1 MSQLFLNSDK
11 LSANTE
17 GSCNPIGD
25 TQQTV
30 RPSNSDNRDGC
41 HIGRDLDK
49 AMFAGSVQNSVD
61 DELDLVDSSSFIDEA
76 IDTQRTTAFATVAT
90 DALPSAETTMS
101 RLIGGLFIYLLPDL
115 DRTHVKIGMSTDP
128 WGRISGFLPNHPEI
142 DLSRS
147 VVIEVDTLRIER
159 VLHIVFSNLRK
170 PLPVKSDGSTEWF
183 KGDLVDEII
192 DLCHQLAFH
201 RSTTYT
207 VIRNIE
213 PLIQSY
219 RQNNPLA
226 GTRIPRLS
234 LAERQARLPMIL
246 DCLTEEAT
254 EQAMAFIESLAEREL
269 DEIVFRSG
277 HYYLVRTVEHAKEPE
292 CWAPE
297 NCSRSSAWGRH
308 LAVASEISASLDG
321 TSAKFHLLNPPVFE
335 QLNDQQGRE
344 SFKITEGPNGAAAGL
359 YGDAT
364 VVIDR
369 AFEILWQAL
378 ASLAIR
384 ACPDLSMGG
393 SDLPTSSVN

>member
-147 VVIEVDTLRIER
+147 AVIEVDTLRIER

-201 RSTTYT
+201 RRTTYT

-219 RQNNPLA
+219 RQANPLA
-226 GTRIPRLS
+226 GMGTPRLS
-234 LAERQARLPMIL
+234 QAERQARLPMIV
-246 DCLTEEAT
+246 DCLTEEAI
-254 EQAMAFIESLAEREL
+254 EQAMVFIDSLAEREF
-269 DEIVFRSG
+269 DEIICRSG
-277 HYYLVRTVEHAKEPE
+277 QYYLVRTVDRAEEPE
-292 CWAPE
+292 CWSAE
-297 NCSRSSAWGRH
+297 NRSRSSAWGRH
-308 LAVASEISASLDG
+308 LAEASEISANLDG
-321 TSAKFHLLNPPVFE
+321 TSVKFHLLNPPVFE

-384 ACPDLSMGG
+384 TCPDLPMGG
-393 SDLPTSSVN
+393 SNLPTSSAN